1 MQVVGRHDSGNATR
15 RFSSI
20 RALRL
25 RDELAVG
32 NTQGLQVFAPDHAF
46 AKEWIVPGTT
56 GNDNDG
62 SQPAMIKLGCMIEPG
77 FVNRRRPPVILSG
90 AKNYNGVRRARFIL
104 FRLV

>member
-62 SQPAMIKLGCMIEPG
+62 SQPAMIKPG
-77 FVNRRRPPVILSG
+77 FVNRRRPSVILSG
-90 AKNYNGVRRARFIL
+90 AKNYNGVCRARFIL